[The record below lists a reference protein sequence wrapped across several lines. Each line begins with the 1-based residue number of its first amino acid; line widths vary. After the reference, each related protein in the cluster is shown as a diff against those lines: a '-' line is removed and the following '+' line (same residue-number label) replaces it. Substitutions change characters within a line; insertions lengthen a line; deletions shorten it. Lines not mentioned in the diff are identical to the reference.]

1 MNRMRDIHS
10 AGALQA
16 ALHFIMTSSDIPS
29 DHKAVMID
37 LLTAALRNRD
47 VQHIEA
53 VASANESVAWE
64 EADTQ
69 QLKAMLTGKI
79 ANSWQHADELLMQLA
94 NGLHRDPGTVRSK
107 AIELG
112 FGESVDFRLAKLRA
126 LRREEK

>member
-1 MNRMRDIHS
+1 
-10 AGALQA
+10 
-16 ALHFIMTSSDIPS
+16 MTSSDIPS

-37 LLTAALRNRD
+37 LLTAALRNQD